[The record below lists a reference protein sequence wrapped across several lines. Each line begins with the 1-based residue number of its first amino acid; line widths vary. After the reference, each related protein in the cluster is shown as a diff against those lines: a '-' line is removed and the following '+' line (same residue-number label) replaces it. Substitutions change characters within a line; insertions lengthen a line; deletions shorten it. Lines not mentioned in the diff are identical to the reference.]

1 MSCWVCGFVAPGGA
15 IVSTDRWI
23 VDHCVGPL
31 GVGTLIVR
39 PHRHV
44 ERVGDLD
51 DAEALELGPLLQR
64 AAAVV
69 DELIRPSQ
77 VYVCLWSHQGR
88 EPGHIHFVVQPVTN
102 ELITRYDLH
111 GPSLQKAMF
120 DAREQQSG
128 DEMAAFAE
136 TARTV
141 W

>member
-15 IVSTDRWI
+15 IASSERWI

-88 EPGHIHFVVQPVTN
+88 EPGHIHFVVQPVTD
-102 ELITRYDLH
+102 ELMTRYELH
-111 GPSLQKAMF
+111 GPGLQRAMF
-120 DAREQQSG
+120 DAREQQSD

>member
-15 IVSTDRWI
+15 VMSTERWI

-51 DAEALELGPLLQR
+51 AAESLELGPLLQR

-69 DELIRPSQ
+69 DEVVRPSQ
-77 VYVCLWSHQGR
+77 VYVSLWSHQGR
-88 EPGHIHFVVQPVTN
+88 EPGHIHFVVQPVT
-102 ELITRYDLH
+102 EALLARYDLH
-111 GPSLQKAMF
+111 GPALQKAMF
-120 DAREQQSG
+120 DAHERQSD

-136 TARTV
+136 HARAV

>member
-15 IVSTDRWI
+15 IVSTERWI
-23 VDHCVGPL
+23 VDHCIGPL

-39 PHRHV
+39 PQRHV
-44 ERVGDLD
+44 EHVGDLD

-69 DELIRPSQ
+69 DELVRPSQ

-88 EPGHIHFVVQPVTN
+88 EPGHIHFVVQPVTDG
-102 ELITRYDLH
+102 LMTRYDLH
-111 GPSLQKAMF
+111 GPGLQKAMF
-120 DAREQQSG
+120 DARERQS
-128 DEMAAFAE
+128 DEEMAAFAE

>member
-44 ERVGDLD
+44 ARVCDLD

-88 EPGHIHFVVQPVTN
+88 EPGHIHFVVQPVTD
-102 ELITRYDLH
+102 ELMTRYDLH
-111 GPSLQKAMF
+111 GPGLQKAMF
-120 DAREQQSG
+120 DAREQQSD